1 LVKAVVD
8 TNVYISAIFWGG
20 KPRLIID
27 LARDNKI
34 QIFTS
39 VDINQEI
46 FDKLTTK
53 FGLDS
58 IEAENVMTDFSTFTK
73 PVRISNRV
81 NVVKDDPDDDKFI
94 DCALECSA
102 KFIISGDKHLLRLK
116 NYEEITIV
124 NAATFLENW
133 YPNL

>member
-1 LVKAVVD
+1 MVRVVVD

-20 KPRLIID
+20 KPRKVID

-39 VDINQEI
+39 VDIDQEI
-46 FDKLTTK
+46 FVKLTTK

-58 IEAENVMTDFSTFTK
+58 TDVVSVMTDFSTFTNPIK
-73 PVRISNRV
+73 ISNRIH
-81 NVVKDDPDDDKFI
+81 VVKDDPDDDKFI
-94 DCALECSA
+94 ECALECGA

-116 NYEEITIV
+116 NYEGIDIINV
-124 NAATFLENW
+124 ATFLKIGQKI
-133 YPNL
+133 